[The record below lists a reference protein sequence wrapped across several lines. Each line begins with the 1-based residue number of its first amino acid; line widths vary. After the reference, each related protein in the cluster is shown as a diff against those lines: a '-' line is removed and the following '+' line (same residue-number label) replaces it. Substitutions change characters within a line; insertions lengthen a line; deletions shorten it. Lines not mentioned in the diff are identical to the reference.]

1 MFKLIIEIMRTFP
14 FVVIEAWYSAWRYNT
29 VLISVIKGTFTLVT
43 FAPWGVHRQ
52 QWRSVAF
59 PSSIFSNLDFTRVPR
74 VSMCL
79 PPPFLSA
86 FCFFSSTEPSFRTD
100 RKTPLSLI
108 SQVPSTMTRY
118 ISLPSSTSFVPLWI
132 GLTSSLS
139 ESSRSIGDR
148 DRVRDPPCKLNNRM
162 IWFFCRLDCASASSF
177 YLIGIVWLVE
187 CHYWLRFIE
196 RPSRVAFFR
205 VEKVRI
211 LLFVSWVVKDR
222 NELRRT
228 EIFVNREGFVR
239 RWFPE
244 KSTENDG

>member
-14 FVVIEAWYSAWRYNT
+14 FVVIEAWYSASRYNT

-108 SQVPSTMTRY
+108 FQVPSTMTRY
-118 ISLPSSTSFVPLWI
+118 FSPL
-132 GLTSSLS
+132 
-139 ESSRSIGDR
+139 
-148 DRVRDPPCKLNNRM
+148 
-162 IWFFCRLDCASASSF
+162 F
-177 YLIGIVWLVE
+177 YLIRSFVNRIDV
-187 CHYWLRFIE
+187 FIE
-196 RPSRVAFFR
+196 RIVTVDRWSRSSQRSTVQIEQSNDLIFLQAGLCERFFLLFDRHCLTSRVSLLVAFY
-205 VEKVRI
+205 
-211 LLFVSWVVKDR
+211 
-222 NELRRT
+222 RT
-228 EIFVNREGFVR
+228 T
-239 RWFPE
+239 
-244 KSTENDG
+244 K

>member
-1 MFKLIIEIMRTFP
+1 MFKLVIEIMRTFP
-14 FVVIEAWYSAWRYNT
+14 FVVIEAWYSGSRYNT

-79 PPPFLSA
+79 PPPFLSP
-86 FCFFSSTEPSFRTD
+86 FCFFFFLQPSHRFEPIEKRLCRWSFRFHRQWRD
-100 RKTPLSLI
+100 
-108 SQVPSTMTRY
+108 
-118 ISLPSSTSFVPLWI
+118 ISLPSSASFVPLWI

-162 IWFFCRLDCASASSF
+162 I
-177 YLIGIVWLVE
+177 
-187 CHYWLRFIE
+187 
-196 RPSRVAFFR
+196 
-205 VEKVRI
+205 
-211 LLFVSWVVKDR
+211 
-222 NELRRT
+222 
-228 EIFVNREGFVR
+228 
-239 RWFPE
+239 
-244 KSTENDG
+244 